1 MNFKIPKFCVGDES
15 DGIFTFDNRIHVVI
29 DGEISV
35 LDSDLYTE
43 EDIRDMQLIA
53 EYAKSVDQL
62 KNIYRKLTD
71 SEAKSLRKKKENCIS
86 EIKNKFINKLDK
98 MCIKCGLDTLD
109 ELEKINPKLS
119 EVLHIFAT
127 RKISTILAIYAN
139 NPLRCNHSFTN
150 NKSNISIFWMFV
162 LTLMEY
168 VYTVDVA
175 LYESWENHRI
185 REGFSTP
192 FSSDDMIYRSDRIS
206 RRDPS
211 TRRFHFISH
220 KMSCEMIKN
229 LPYFSEVRVGISD
242 VKGAM
247 DDIFKFNG
255 NNYFFTKKDMSWSI
269 IKTLSVDLDE
279 IVDSKGKMIEIEDI
293 LGRDDTYFNLAKT
306 QLINRDDDVVVVA
319 DLHEFT
325 FGFYKTILNQIE
337 VPEGEEGVPFE
348 KTVQILF
355 SLLLGE
361 CEMYSGENF
370 VSAVNQPNLQVDLI
384 AKKNEYLIIGEC
396 KNKGRYYNP
405 EAGVKHTKE
414 DIINE
419 GTKQISRCRKSL
431 LHSTGMIRIED
442 DSNFSNYKKDINHI
456 IPIVVHSHEYV
467 FPDYKI
473 LDDDELRDD
482 QYGVH
487 HFSLEGLYIALFT
500 CGNVDNL
507 LNYLR
512 FRREYIDYHRSKLF
526 GSTILGE
533 LDICVSFVGGGDGTY
548 ALTGIYKLVSCVIND
563 RFDFY
568 DLQRREWVEFLK
580 SIYYVEDAKS
590 LYWNSLTDSMSNIFR
605 FFYENYYERTEKP
618 REELNG
624 YAKSILSSIELFA
637 PISAEYIDLNERN
650 LLYKLLSLN
659 YISFK
664 I

>member
-1 MNFKIPKFCVGDES
+1 MNFKIPKFYVGDDS
-15 DGIFTFDNRIHVVI
+15 DGISIFDGKIHVVI
-29 DGEISV
+29 DGEIHV

-43 EDIRDMQLIA
+43 EDVRCMQLIA

-71 SEAKSLRKKKENCIS
+71 IEAKSLRKQKENCIS

-109 ELEKINPKLS
+109 ELEKIHPKLS
-119 EVLHIFAT
+119 EMLHIFAK

-139 NPLRCNHSFTN
+139 NPLKCSHSLAN
-150 NKSNISIFWMFV
+150 NKLDSFIFWIFI

-185 REGFSTP
+185 REGFNTP

-220 KMSCEMIKN
+220 KISCEMIEN
-229 LPYFSEVRVGISD
+229 LPYFSEARDNISD
-242 VKGAM
+242 AM
-247 DDIFKFNG
+247 DDVFKFNG
-255 NNYFFTKKDMSWSI
+255 NNYFFTKEDLSWPI
-269 IKTLSVDLDE
+269 IKTFSVDLDK
-279 IVDSKGKMIEIEDI
+279 IVDSKGKAIEIEDI
-293 LGRDDTYFNLAKT
+293 LGRDDAYFNLAKT
-306 QLINRDDDVVVVA
+306 QLINRGDDVVTVA

-325 FGFYKTILNQIE
+325 FGFYKTILNRIE
-337 VPEGEEGVPFE
+337 TPEGEEGVPFE
-348 KTVQILF
+348 KTVQMLF

-361 CEMYSGENF
+361 CEIYSGKNF

-384 AKKNEYLIIGEC
+384 AKKNDYLIIGEC

-405 EAGVKHTKE
+405 EAGVKHTEE

-419 GTKQISRCRKSL
+419 GIKQVSRCRKSL
-431 LHSTGMIRIED
+431 LHSTGIIRIEAE
-442 DSNFSNYKKDINHI
+442 SNFSSYKKDINYI
-456 IPIVVHSHEYV
+456 IPIVVHNHEYV
-467 FPDYKI
+467 FPGYKI
-473 LDDDELRDD
+473 LEDDELRGDE
-482 QYGVH
+482 YGVH

-512 FRREYIDYHRSKLF
+512 FRREYIDHHRSKLF
-526 GSTILGE
+526 GSTILNE
-533 LDICVSFVGGGDGTY
+533 LDICVSFVGGGYETY
-548 ALTGIYKLVSCVIND
+548 ALNGIYKLVSCVIND
-563 RFDFY
+563 RFNFY
-568 DLQRREWVEFLK
+568 DLSRREWVEFLK
-580 SIYYVEDAKS
+580 SIYYAEDSKS
-590 LYWNSLTDSMSNIFR
+590 PYWNSLTGSISNIFR
-605 FFYENYYERTEKP
+605 FIYENYYEGNKKP
-618 REELNG
+618 RSELNG
-624 YAKSILSSIELFA
+624 YAKSILSSIEIFA
-637 PISAEYIDLNERN
+637 PISAEYVDLNDRN

>member
-1 MNFKIPKFCVGDES
+1 M
-15 DGIFTFDNRIHVVI
+15 
-29 DGEISV
+29 
-35 LDSDLYTE
+35 
-43 EDIRDMQLIA
+43 
-53 EYAKSVDQL
+53 
-62 KNIYRKLTD
+62 
-71 SEAKSLRKKKENCIS
+71 
-86 EIKNKFINKLDK
+86 
-98 MCIKCGLDTLD
+98 
-109 ELEKINPKLS
+109 
-119 EVLHIFAT
+119 
-127 RKISTILAIYAN
+127 
-139 NPLRCNHSFTN
+139 
-150 NKSNISIFWMFV
+150 
-162 LTLMEY
+162 
-168 VYTVDVA
+168 
-175 LYESWENHRI
+175 
-185 REGFSTP
+185 
-192 FSSDDMIYRSDRIS
+192 
-206 RRDPS
+206 
-211 TRRFHFISH
+211 
-220 KMSCEMIKN
+220 
-229 LPYFSEVRVGISD
+229 
-242 VKGAM
+242 
-247 DDIFKFNG
+247 
-255 NNYFFTKKDMSWSI
+255 
-269 IKTLSVDLDE
+269 
-279 IVDSKGKMIEIEDI
+279 
-293 LGRDDTYFNLAKT
+293 
-306 QLINRDDDVVVVA
+306 
-319 DLHEFT
+319 
-325 FGFYKTILNQIE
+325 
-337 VPEGEEGVPFE
+337 
-348 KTVQILF
+348 
-355 SLLLGE
+355 
-361 CEMYSGENF
+361 
-370 VSAVNQPNLQVDLI
+370 
-384 AKKNEYLIIGEC
+384 
-396 KNKGRYYNP
+396 
-405 EAGVKHTKE
+405 KHTKE